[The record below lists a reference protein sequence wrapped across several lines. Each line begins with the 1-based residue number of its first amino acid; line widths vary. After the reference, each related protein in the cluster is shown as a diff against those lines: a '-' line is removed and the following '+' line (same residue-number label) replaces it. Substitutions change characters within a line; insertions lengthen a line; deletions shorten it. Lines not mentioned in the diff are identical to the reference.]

1 LTADVDGALSVLFL
15 FDVTRSV
22 TMMTPAASV
31 CFVGSEFDDFLYA
44 PIGVERNE
52 MLLSVLSAFAR
63 LNVDPWR
70 EAAELSELPKQTAT
84 HRLTSLIARLPSGR
98 WAHADCGV
106 IADRLIELLP
116 HRSPSKAPLAQQVRR
131 LPEMGHSTIVKILL
145 CIALA
150 ATALIFAASREPSS
164 RSDNVDVPTFGA
176 APPPQGPRLSQ

>member
-1 LTADVDGALSVLFL
+1 MSTAHCRFSFL

-84 HRLTSLIARLPSGR
+84 HRLTSLIERLPSGR

-106 IADRLIELLP
+106 IADRLIQLLP
-116 HRSPSKAPLAQQVRR
+116 HRSSSKVPLAKAAHS
-131 LPEMGHSTIVKILL
+131 LPEWSHSTIVKILF
-145 CIALA
+145 CVALA

-176 APPPQGPRLSQ
+176 TPPPQGPRLSQ

>member
-1 LTADVDGALSVLFL
+1 L

-22 TMMTPAASV
+22 TIMTPAASV

-84 HRLTSLIARLPSGR
+84 HRLTSLIARLPGGR
-98 WAHADCGV
+98 WALADATT

-116 HRSPSKAPLAQQVRR
+116 RLGNQNAPSTEKVRGVQGTNVPV
-131 LPEMGHSTIVKILL
+131 LVL
-145 CIALA
+145 IAA
-150 ATALIFAASREPSS
+150 VFVVTALIYAASREVSS
-164 RSDNVDVPTFGA
+164 RDDRA
-176 APPPQGPRLSQ
+176 DAPAYGTASPPQTSVPISR

>member
-1 LTADVDGALSVLFL
+1 L

-22 TMMTPAASV
+22 TIMTPAASV

-116 HRSPSKAPLAQQVRR
+116 HRRPSKAPLARQVRG
-131 LPEMGHSTIVKILL
+131 LPAMGHSTIVKILL

-164 RSDNVDVPTFGA
+164 RSDNVDVPAFGA
-176 APPPQGPRLSQ
+176 APPPQGPRQSQ

>member
-116 HRSPSKAPLAQQVRR
+116 HRSASKVPLAKAAHS
-131 LPEMGHSTIVKILL
+131 LPEWSHSTIVKILF
-145 CIALA
+145 CVALA
-150 ATALIFAASREPSS
+150 ATALIFAASSEPSS
-164 RSDNVDVPTFGA
+164 RVGHVDVPVFGTA
-176 APPPQGPRLSQ
+176 SPSPSPPQSQ

>member
-1 LTADVDGALSVLFL
+1 M

-63 LNVDPWR
+63 LNIDPWR

-84 HRLTSLIARLPSGR
+84 HRLTSLLARLPSGR

-106 IADRLIELLP
+106 IADRLIQLLP
-116 HRSPSKAPLAQQVRR
+116 HRSSSKVPLAKAAHS
-131 LPEMGHSTIVKILL
+131 LPERSHSTIVKILF

-164 RSDNVDVPTFGA
+164 RSDNVDVPAFGA
-176 APPPQGPRLSQ
+176 APPPQGPRQSQ